1 MNNDLKSLAKI
12 AEELQITRQA
22 VYKRVN
28 GSPDVLEQLK
38 PHTVTNGA
46 RVYYTPQGQEIIK
59 RLFVFKYQNVTNDN
73 QCEVNVNQCEQN
85 GTTGNSTNNNSECET
100 MVTNDNQNDN
110 QCKQN
115 DSQCEPMET
124 DTQSRAGSPGTAFN
138 TAIEALTAQLN
149 AKDEQLKAAQDNIKD
164 LNKHIE
170 ELTNALTCSQEQQRA
185 LTEALTAAQAL
196 HAGTL
201 QERLTV
207 NEEPQREP
215 EPVTVPPNNVHSE
228 GEAPADPAEE
238 PAPKKSLF
246 ARLFKR

>member
-1 MNNDLKSLAKI
+1 MNTDLKSLAKI

-28 GSPDVLEQLK
+28 GSAEIKEQLK

-59 RLFVFKYQNVTNDN
+59 RLFVFCQPTAT
-73 QCEVNVNQCEQN
+73 NVNQCEQD
-85 GTTGNSTNNNSECET
+85 GTTENSTNINSECEPV
-100 MVTNDNQNDN
+100 VTNDN
-110 QCKQN
+110 QN
-115 DSQCEPMET
+115 DSQCEPMGT
-124 DTQSRAGSPGTAFN
+124 DTQSGAGSPGTAFN

-185 LTEALTAAQAL
+185 LTEALTAAQQSITAAQAL

-201 QERLTV
+201 QERLTG
-207 NEEPQREP
+207 NEEPDP
-215 EPVTVPPNNVHSE
+215 ETVTVPPNKEHSE
-228 GEAPADPAEE
+228 GEAPAAPAEE

>member
-1 MNNDLKSLAKI
+1 MNTDLKSLAKI

-28 GSPDVLEQLK
+28 GSAEIKEQLK

-59 RLFVFKYQNVTNDN
+59 RLFVFCQPTATNDN
-73 QCEVNVNQCEQN
+73 QCEANVNQCEQDK
-85 GTTGNSTNNNSECET
+85 TTGNSTNNNSECEA
-100 MVTNDNQNDN
+100 MVTDDNQCEQNDN
-110 QCKQN
+110 QC
-115 DSQCEPMET
+115 EPKGT
-124 DTQSRAGSPGTAFN
+124 DTQSGAGAATTAAFN

-207 NEEPQREP
+207 NEEQGEAKPDPDP
-215 EPVTVPPNNVHSE
+215 EAVTVTPNKTDSE
-228 GEAPADPAEE
+228 GEQPAED
-238 PAPKKSLF
+238 PAPKKSFF
-246 ARLFKR
+246 ARLFKRK